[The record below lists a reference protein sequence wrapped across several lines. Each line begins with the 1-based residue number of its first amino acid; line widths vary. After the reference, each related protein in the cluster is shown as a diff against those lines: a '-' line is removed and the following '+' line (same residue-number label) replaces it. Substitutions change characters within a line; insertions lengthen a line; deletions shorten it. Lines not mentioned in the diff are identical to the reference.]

1 VFSEQSYRKSKGIRD
16 RKAGFLLWVK
26 AEKHKDKT
34 NDKKDL
40 RGLHMKYSVQSCI
53 RMAKRLSGS
62 VGLLSCFILLFTVQA
77 FGQLSTAALNGVV
90 RDPSGAV
97 IPNAKVSLTAVDTR
111 VVRTTISNNAGEY
124 VFTSLIPGRYT
135 VEAAASGFGSQKV
148 AEFLLATGQTGTI
161 DFALTVGSES
171 SVVTVEAEAQQLDA
185 TSSNLG
191 TVLATKQVNDLPTNG
206 RNFTALLSLTPGVV
220 PVSTGQNG
228 GMGGGGFTAPVA
240 VGAAFTFPAINGAS
254 NRSNFFLTDGLNN
267 FGSFLSTYAVPPI
280 IDAIQEV
287 KVVSHTDSAE
297 YGSVLGGV
305 VNVVSK
311 SGTNAFHGAAW
322 EYLRNQAF
330 DARAYF
336 LPAAQPKPTFHQNQ
350 FGASIGGPVWIPK
363 LYNGKDKTFFFFAY
377 QGFRYNTP
385 SNTNLKVPTA
395 AQLAGDET
403 GAPQIYDPY
412 STVPDPNHPGQ
423 YLRSPF
429 PGNQIPASRIDQ
441 RMVDYAKFVFPAAG
455 PVVDKNGDNAIDTTP
470 LVQTQNEYNA
480 RIDQNFGKK
489 DSAWFRYSAIND
501 VTNHSGGIP
510 GLLGQNTVPA
520 RNWGGSYVHI
530 FGPSLILQLQYA
542 RTTVQSN
549 STTLWSKSISSIFTT
564 VGFSS
569 GFAGGFAGNG
579 GGNLLPSPGISGYSN
594 GGESIQA
601 TPKATDSHQISGAVT
616 KIIGN
621 HELRAGGGYISN
633 TFASPIS
640 YANLTF
646 LAQQTADPNTPGTG
660 DSISSFLLNVPD
672 GANRRNVNETTR
684 PGGVMDFFLQDSWK
698 ATSRLTV
705 NAGLRYDYSFI
716 PAYGTDATIGQQ
728 GGIETG
734 DMNFNDGTYVLQKV
748 PPSCTSRGYA
758 PCIPGNG
765 QLPAHVVIDPRG
777 KIAHNVPDNF
787 GPRLG
792 LSYRLGEKTVIHGG
806 FGIVF
811 DNWAAVSQMAQNI
824 EGSWP
829 DIGQQI
835 SNGKNQP
842 TSTSATPTVVA
853 QDPFGGGGSG
863 LFPAATPFN
872 QVQWFYDPNIKN
884 AYAEQ
889 WNVGVQRQLTPSTAL
904 TVNYVGSSSH
914 RVITGGYYNTALTPG
929 PGDPQARS
937 LYPYIGPTFYDRS
950 VGTASYNA
958 AQLQLDKRYSSGLSY
973 SVGYT
978 YSKSINAGGDGWFGA
993 EGGVPVDPYHPDAY
1007 GSRSV
1012 AGTDLT
1018 HVLTENTIF
1027 QIPVGKGQRWSTGN
1041 KVADYVLGNWQLN
1054 NFFTARS
1061 GLPYNPII
1069 SSDIAN
1075 TGNVGWAGYEH
1086 ANLVGDPHKNVPK
1099 GYGFNPAAYA
1109 APVIYTYGTA
1119 ARNSLR
1125 SAHYINMDA
1134 SIFRQFPVWGERRFE
1149 FRLET
1154 FNLFNHP
1161 TMGKPN
1167 TDLNNGASFGTI
1179 NNTASAPRQ
1188 LQLGGKFIF

>member
-1 VFSEQSYRKSKGIRD
+1 MEENIQAY
-16 RKAGFLLWVK
+16 
-26 AEKHKDKT
+26 T
-34 NDKKDL
+34 T
-40 RGLHMKYSVQSCI
+40 
-53 RMAKRLSGS
+53 MAKRWFGRTSLF
-62 VGLLSCFILLFTVQA
+62 SCFILLFTIQA
-77 FGQLSTAALNGVV
+77 TAQLSTASLNGVV

-97 IPNAKVSLTAVDTR
+97 VPKAKIALNAVDTG
-111 VVRTTISNNAGEY
+111 VVRTTVSNNAGEY
-124 VFTSLIPGRYT
+124 VFTSLTPGRYT
-135 VEAAASGFGSQKV
+135 VQTSAAGFQAKNV
-148 AEFLLATGQTGTI
+148 AQFVLAVGQTGTI
-161 DFALTVGSES
+161 DFTLEIGSENS
-171 SVVTVEAEAQQLDA
+171 SVTVEASGQQLDA
-185 TSSNLG
+185 TSANLG

-240 VGAAFTFPAINGAS
+240 VGASFTFPAINGAT

-280 IDAIQEV
+280 IDAIQEL

-297 YGSVLGGV
+297 YGGVLGGV

-311 SGTNAFHGAAW
+311 SGGNAFHGSAW
-322 EYLRNQAF
+322 EYVRNQAF
-330 DARAYF
+330 DARSYF
-336 LPAAQPKPTFHQNQ
+336 LPTAQAKPSFHQNQ
-350 FGASIGGPVWIPK
+350 FGGSAGGPVLIPK
-363 LYNGKDKTFFFFAY
+363 LYNGRDKTFFFAAY

-403 GAPQIYDPY
+403 GANQIYDPY
-412 STVPDPNHPGQ
+412 STVPDPAHPGQ
-423 YLRSPF
+423 YLRTPF
-429 PGNQIPASRIDQ
+429 AGNQIPASRIDQ
-441 RMVDYAKFVFPAAG
+441 RMVAYAKFIFPTAGAA
-455 PVVDKNGDNAIDTTP
+455 VDKNGDNAIDTTA
-470 LVQTQNEYNA
+470 LVQNQNEYNA
-480 RIDQNFGKK
+480 RIDQTFGKK

-501 VTNHSGGIP
+501 VTNHSGGLP
-510 GLLGQNTVPA
+510 GLLSQNTVPA
-520 RNWGGSYVHI
+520 RNWGGSYVHV

-549 STTLWSKSISSIFTT
+549 STTLWSKPISSVFTT
-564 VGFSS
+564 AGFTS
-569 GFAGGFAGNG
+569 GFAGGFAGNS
-579 GGNLLPSPGISGYSN
+579 GGNLLPSPGINGYSG

-601 TPKATDSHQISGAVT
+601 TPKATDSHQVSGEVT

-621 HELRAGGGYISN
+621 HQLKAGGGFISN
-633 TFASPIS
+633 DFASPIS

-646 LAQQTADPNTPGTG
+646 LAQQTANPNISGTG
-660 DSISSFLLNVPD
+660 DALSSFLLGVPD

-698 ATSRLTV
+698 ATQKLTV
-705 NAGLRYDYSFI
+705 NVGLRYDYSFI

-748 PPSCTSRGYA
+748 PPTCASRGFA
-758 PCIPGNG
+758 PCIPGTG
-765 QLPAHVVIDPRG
+765 TLPAHVVIDPRG

-806 FGIVF
+806 FGVVF

-824 EGSWP
+824 EGAWP
-829 DIGQQI
+829 DIGQLI
-835 SNGKNQP
+835 SNGQNQP
-842 TSTSATPTVVA
+842 ISTSATPTVTA

-863 LFPAATPFN
+863 LFPTATPFN

-884 AYAEQ
+884 AYSEQ

-904 TVNYVGSSSH
+904 TVNYVGSTSH

-929 PGDPQARS
+929 PGDPQSRA

-950 VGTASYNA
+950 TGTASYNA
-958 AQLQLDKRYSSGLSY
+958 GQLQLDKRYSNGLSY

-993 EGGVPVDPYHPDAY
+993 EGGVPVDPYHPNAY

-1027 QIPVGKGQRWSTGN
+1027 QIPIGNGQRWSTGN
-1041 KVADYVLGNWQLN
+1041 KAADYILGNWQLN
-1054 NFFTARS
+1054 NFFTVRS
-1061 GLPYNPII
+1061 GLPFTPTI

-1086 ANLVGDPHKNVPK
+1086 ANLVGNPHQNVPK
-1099 GYGFNPAAYA
+1099 GFGFNPAAYA
-1109 APVIYTYGTA
+1109 APTTYTYGTA

-1125 SAHYINMDA
+1125 AAHFINMDA

-1149 FRLET
+1149 FRVET

-1161 TMGKPN
+1161 TMGTPN
-1167 TDLNNGASFGTI
+1167 SDLNNGTSFGSI
-1179 NNTASAPRQ
+1179 NSTASTARQ
-1188 LQLGGKFIF
+1188 MQLGGKLIF